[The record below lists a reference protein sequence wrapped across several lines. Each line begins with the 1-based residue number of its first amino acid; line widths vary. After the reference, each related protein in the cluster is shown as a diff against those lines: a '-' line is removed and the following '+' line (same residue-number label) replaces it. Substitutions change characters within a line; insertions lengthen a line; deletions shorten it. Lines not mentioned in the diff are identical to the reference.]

1 MISKHKAWVS
11 HHGWQMKM
19 EKYLTPGTSHN
30 SQNNSHFP
38 WSLSRL
44 AFILFPKSH
53 LTGRI
58 HFIFRCIY
66 PVNLPNRITPRSH
79 THMVTGIPPISINS
93 RTYLNTALVKTKVGH
108 LPPCLHTNME
118 ARGATGLVL
127 WYNGLLFFLV
137 VSLSPLFFLL
147 FLYIFLIPNNGSI

>member
-19 EKYLTPGTSHN
+19 EKYFWLLAPLTIHRTTLI
-30 SQNNSHFP
+30 FP

-53 LTGRI
+53 LTGRYSFHLQMHI
-58 HFIFRCIY
+58 SSK
-66 PVNLPNRITPRSH
+66 PSKNRITPRSH

-93 RTYLNTALVKTKVGH
+93 RTYLNTALVKTKVGICH
-108 LPPCLHTNME
+108 PCLHTNMKP
-118 ARGATGLVL
+118 RSHRFGPMS
-127 WYNGLLFFLV
+127 NGLLFFLCCQ
-137 VSLSPLFFLL
+137 SKSFCSSSYFFTY
-147 FLYIFLIPNNGSI
+147 F